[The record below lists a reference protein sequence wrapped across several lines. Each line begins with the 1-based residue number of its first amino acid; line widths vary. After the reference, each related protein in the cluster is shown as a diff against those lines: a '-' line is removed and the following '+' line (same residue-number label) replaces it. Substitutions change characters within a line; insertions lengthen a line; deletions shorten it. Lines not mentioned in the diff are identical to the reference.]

1 MSPATTCCRWWALW
15 LALSQTANPVAA
27 TEVFKWRDA
36 QGHIHFD
43 DRPVQADA
51 ESLTIRPGPSTAANA
66 NSQKRLQQVLDGFA
80 KEREAR
86 DTTRTAEQQAAEQH
100 ERACTLA
107 RSRQHAVEHANFL
120 YDYTAQG
127 ERRVIEGAEYKRAI
141 ENARQSVA
149 DSCD

>member
-1 MSPATTCCRWWALW
+1 M
-15 LALSQTANPVAA
+15 
-27 TEVFKWRDA
+27 
-36 QGHIHFD
+36 
-43 DRPVQADA
+43 QADA
-51 ESLTIRPGPSTAANA
+51 ESLTIWPGLSTAADA
-66 NSQKRLQQVLDGFA
+66 NSQKRLQQVLDGFV

-86 DTTRTAEQQAAEQH
+86 DATRTAEQQAARQH

-107 RSRQHAVEHANFL
+107 RSHQHTVEHANFL
-120 YDYTAQG
+120 YDYTATG

>member
-1 MSPATTCCRWWALW
+1 MSHARTGLSLALC
-15 LALSQTANPVAA
+15 LALSQTANPGAA
-27 TEVFKWRDA
+27 TEVFKWKDA
-36 QGHIHFD
+36 AGHVHFS
-43 DRPVQADA
+43 DRPVQANA
-51 ESLTIRPGPSTAANA
+51 ESLTIRPGPSAAANA
-66 NSQKRLQQVLDGFA
+66 NSQERLRQVLDSFA

-86 DTTRTAEQQAAEQH
+86 DATRTAGQQAAKQH

-107 RSRQHAVEHANFL
+107 RSRQHTVEHANFL

-141 ENARQSVA
+141 ENALQAVA